1 MPNWCQNSVKI
12 YHSNLEMMERF
23 VNAYKKGTVL
33 QEFIPVPESL
43 IDTVSGFVP
52 EKEGASQLE
61 KEKINME
68 AHGYKNWYD
77 FCVNEWGTKWDIS
90 PQDELQ
96 VIHTHHFDGHLDNY
110 RETIKEDGIH
120 INFDS
125 AWSPPLSA
133 YNKLTDMGFYIKA
146 MYYEPS
152 MGFAGVW
159 EDKEELYFD
168 SIYHAKIES
177 TLPKE
182 LDECFGISE
191 ELERTD

>member
-33 QEFIPVPESL
+33 QEFIPVPQSL

-52 EKEGASQLE
+52 EKEGASQFE

-68 AHGYKNWYD
+68 MHGYKNWYD

-96 VIHTHHFDGHLDNY
+96 VIHTCL
-110 RETIKEDGIH
+110 
-120 INFDS
+120 
-125 AWSPPLSA
+125 L
-133 YNKLTDMGFYIKA
+133 FY
-146 MYYEPS
+146 
-152 MGFAGVW
+152 F
-159 EDKEELYFD
+159 
-168 SIYHAKIES
+168 
-177 TLPKE
+177 
-182 LDECFGISE
+182 
-191 ELERTD
+191 